1 MAALA
6 TSIVAV
12 AGLAISATTTGIAMG
27 QKSKARKNQM
37 KAEAAAAKS
46 MREARSRLD
55 VNYQE
60 GSSISKDPYTMAIDA
75 SLSQG
80 ADAVQASRETQR
92 GAAQVGRIQGAQ
104 NQMMEGQRV
113 AQGQE
118 LQEREQRIID
128 EDSRLRDVNTQLDLE
143 EVAGA
148 QQAAANFE
156 DQANQASQDI
166 VAGVGATI
174 QSGMDMVPL
183 YQQNLSAQRAAI
195 SDITF
200 DKNQAA
206 KFGTAAGFNSTPG
219 ELQSRNGVLDFGS
232 FGGGNFSSVGDMRNS
247 DFRKF
252 KRNLSPSQKRQIQL
266 NPQYQQAL
274 FPQ

>member
-6 TSIVAV
+6 TSIAAV

-37 KAEAAAAKS
+37 KAEAAASKS

-60 GSSISKDPYTMAIDA
+60 ASSISKDPYTMAIDA

-118 LQEREQRIID
+118 LQAREQRIID

-166 VAGVGATI
+166 VTGVGATL
-174 QSGMDMVPL
+174 QQGMDMVPL
-183 YQQNLSAQRAAI
+183 YQQNSRAQQGAMAGI
-195 SDITF
+195 EF
-200 DKNQAA
+200 DSNQFS
-206 KFGTAAGFNSTPG
+206 KFGNAKVGMGAAGSEGFTNM
-219 ELQSRNGVLDFGS
+219 D
-232 FGGGNFSSVGDMRNS
+232 FSSVGDMS
-247 DFRKF
+247 GKGFRQF
-252 KRNLSPSQKRQIQL
+252 KKGLTPEQKRMIQL
-266 NPQYQQAL
+266 NPQYQNTL
-274 FPQ
+274 FPK

>member
-6 TSIVAV
+6 TSIAAV

-27 QKSKARKNQM
+27 QKSKARRNQI
-37 KAEAAAAKS
+37 KAETAAAKS

-60 GSSISKDPYTMAIDA
+60 ASSISKDPYTMAIDA

-166 VAGVGATI
+166 VAGVGSTLQA
-174 QSGMDMVPL
+174 GMDLVPL
-183 YQQNLSAQRAAI
+183 YQQNLGAQQKAI
-195 SDITF
+195 AGMEF
-200 DKNQAA
+200 DTNQFANFGNA
-206 KFGTAAGFNSTPG
+206 KVGMGAAGSEGFSNM
-219 ELQSRNGVLDFGS
+219 D
-232 FGGGNFSSVGDMRNS
+232 FSSVGDMS
-247 DFRKF
+247 TQDFRQF
-252 KRNLSPSQKRQIQL
+252 KKGLTPQQKRQIQL